1 MFELKPLHHEAVPK
15 ALEKAERYR
24 LLNEPSEAVSICE
37 DVLRV
42 EPDNQAAA
50 VTMILALT
58 DLFAE
63 FGESPA
69 RAQSLLPRLNGD
81 YERMYYAGIIAER
94 LAKAHLR
101 RGGPGSG
108 FSAYAGLSE
117 AMGFYEKAEAL
128 RPPGNDD
135 AVLRWN
141 ACARL
146 LMENPGLRPA
156 PEDQTEPPFE

>member
-1 MFELKPLHHEAVPK
+1 MFDLKPLHREAVPK

-37 DVLRV
+37 DVLRLD
-42 EPDNQAAA
+42 PDNQAAA
-50 VTMILALT
+50 VTLLLALT

-69 RAQSLLPRLNGD
+69 RAQALLPRLRGE
-81 YERMYYAGIIAER
+81 YERLYYAGIVAER
-94 LAKAHLR
+94 LAKAHLK

-108 FSAYAGLSE
+108 FTAHHGLRE
-117 AMGFYEKAEAL
+117 AMTFYEKAEAI
-128 RPPGNDD
+128 RPAGNDD
-135 AVLRWN
+135 ALLRWN

-146 LMENPGLRPA
+146 LMENPALRPA
-156 PEDQTEPPFE
+156 PEDRSEPPLE